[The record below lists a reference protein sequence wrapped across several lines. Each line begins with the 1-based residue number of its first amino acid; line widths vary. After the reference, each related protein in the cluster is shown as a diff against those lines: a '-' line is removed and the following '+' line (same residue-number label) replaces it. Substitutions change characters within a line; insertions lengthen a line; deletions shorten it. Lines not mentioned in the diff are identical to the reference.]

1 MSVIY
6 CPECGNQVSE
16 YATACPNCGYNVK
29 EYFDKE
35 KRQQEYMQLLSTIP
49 LPKYPKREWILIV
62 LAGCL
67 LIFTLISLYFETFF
81 MAFLTFI
88 MVILVIYLEEK
99 DFRRRADTYV
109 FSVQDPDGYRKKV
122 LELRHQQATTNNK
135 TGITFW
141 GLVGAIVV
149 AVLLL
154 SLVGGFLFGLAVI
167 D

>member
-35 KRQQEYMQLLSTIP
+35 KRQQEYMQLLSTIL
-49 LPKYPKREWILIV
+49 LPKYPKKEWILIV
-62 LAGCL
+62 LAVCL
-67 LIFTLISLYFETFF
+67 IIFTLISLYFETFF

-109 FSVQDPDGYRKKV
+109 FSV
-122 LELRHQQATTNNK
+122 
-135 TGITFW
+135 
-141 GLVGAIVV
+141 
-149 AVLLL
+149 
-154 SLVGGFLFGLAVI
+154 
-167 D
+167 